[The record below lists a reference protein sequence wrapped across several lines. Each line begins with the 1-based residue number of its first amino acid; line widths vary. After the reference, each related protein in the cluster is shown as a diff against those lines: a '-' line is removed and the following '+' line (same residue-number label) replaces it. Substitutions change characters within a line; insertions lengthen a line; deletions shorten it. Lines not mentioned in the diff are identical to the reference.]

1 MSMEIKTNVFFFEY
15 ICATV
20 TETTEG
26 ISQWQAVR
34 AHSRRSAHRKGE
46 GGAHRWVRQRM
57 CASY

>member
-1 MSMEIKTNVFFFEY
+1 MSMEIKTTVFFFEY
-15 ICATV
+15 ICAMV
-20 TETTEG
+20 RNNG
-26 ISQWQAVR
+26 SHFAVQALR

>member
-1 MSMEIKTNVFFFEY
+1 MFFFSNTF
-15 ICATV
+15 ARLSLNNGRHFAV
-20 TETTEG
+20 
-26 ISQWQAVR
+26 QAVR